1 MAANAEVGIFGS
13 HQIVLDEEEEEEEE
27 TDDMGENHWK
37 EGSEDE
43 YYNDE
48 INDEVYGMPSRK
60 KVYSK

>member
-1 MAANAEVGIFGS
+1 MEANADVGIF
-13 HQIVLDEEEEEEEE
+13 HQIRLDEEEEEEEE
-27 TDDMGENHWK
+27 TDDLGEQHWK

-48 INDEVYGMPSRK
+48 INDEVYGIPPSRK